1 MERPQVFHRLCHG
14 RASGVRGRSRRAVS
28 RLVDRLRVGAYD
40 DESRSADMGMSC
52 GIIGLPNAGKSTI
65 FNALTG
71 GHAPMAEYAFCTI
84 NPNHGVVNVP
94 DERLTKLSE
103 MLAKKNPIPTRIEF
117 TDVAGLI
124 EGASR
129 GEGLGNQFLDHIRN
143 VDACL
148 QVVRGF
154 HNPDVAH
161 PSGEMNPVR
170 DCEIINTELMLADLQ
185 VLERA
190 QEKTKKAAKS
200 HDKALEKRLEQIA
213 LLSEWLN
220 RGKLL
225 STMEQTDELTLLM
238 RELGLITIKP
248 MFYILNTDEN
258 SAEGAAGAKLKEF
271 AEQDGGRYMEL
282 AGKIEEEI
290 AELSADE
297 RAEYLEAMGM
307 ERSGL
312 EKLILEAYELL
323 GLITFYTLTTDL
335 QAWTVGRGTTA
346 PQAAGRI
353 HTDFEK
359 GFIRAEVFHFDDL
372 LRAGS
377 EQKVRELGL
386 LRSEGKDYTVRDGD
400 VIHFLYNV

>member
-1 MERPQVFHRLCHG
+1 
-14 RASGVRGRSRRAVS
+14 
-28 RLVDRLRVGAYD
+28 
-40 DESRSADMGMSC
+40 MGMSC

-94 DERLTKLSE
+94 DERLKKLSE
-103 MLAKKNPIPTRIEF
+103 ILAKKNPIPTRIEF

-143 VDACL
+143 VDACIH
-148 QVVRGF
+148 VVRGF
-154 HNPDVAH
+154 HNPDVVH
-161 PSGEMNPVR
+161 PSGGINPVR
-170 DCEIINTELMLADLQ
+170 DCGIINTELMLADLQ

-190 QEKTKKAAKS
+190 QEKTRKAAKS
-200 HDKALEKRLEQIA
+200 HDKATEKRLEQIE
-213 LLSEWLN
+213 LLLVRLN
-220 RGKLL
+220 RGNLL
-225 STMEQTDELTLLM
+225 SGMEKNDDLAVLM
-238 RELGLITIKP
+238 GELGLITPKP

-258 SAEGAAGAKLKEF
+258 DADGADGTELREF
-271 AEQDGGRYMEL
+271 AEQSGGRYMEL

-290 AELSADE
+290 SELSADE
-297 RAEYLEAMGM
+297 RAEYLKAMGM
-307 ERSGL
+307 EYSGL
-312 EKLILEAYELL
+312 ERLILEAYGLL

-335 QAWTVGRGTTA
+335 QAWTVQDGTKA

-359 GFIRAEVFHFDDL
+359 GFIRAEVFHFNDL
-372 LRAGS
+372 LKAGL

-386 LRSEGKDYTVRDGD
+386 IRSEGKEYVIKDGD
-400 VIHFLYNV
+400 VIHFLFNV